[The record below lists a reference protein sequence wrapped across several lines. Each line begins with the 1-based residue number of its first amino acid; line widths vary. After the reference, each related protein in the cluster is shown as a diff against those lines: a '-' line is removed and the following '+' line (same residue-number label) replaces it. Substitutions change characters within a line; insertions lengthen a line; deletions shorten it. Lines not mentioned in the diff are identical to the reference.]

1 MVFYISI
8 DNKIIAHICKIQEI
22 SLILTKM
29 KLKYHTDCSVFYD
42 KDGRLFPNPTQ
53 TIEEL
58 EKTHHEA
65 ITKYKSI
72 NVSHTSTNNEYDEF
86 DKELLRFNLSNF
98 IERIEWKIDLKLLH
112 QC

>member
-1 MVFYISI
+1 M
-8 DNKIIAHICKIQEI
+8 
-22 SLILTKM
+22 T
-29 KLKYHTDCSVFYD
+29 KLKYHTDNSTFYD
-42 KDGRLFPNPTQ
+42 KEGSLYPNPTQ

-58 EKTHHEA
+58 EKIHHEA

-72 NVSHTSTNNEYDEF
+72 DVSHIPYDNEYDEF